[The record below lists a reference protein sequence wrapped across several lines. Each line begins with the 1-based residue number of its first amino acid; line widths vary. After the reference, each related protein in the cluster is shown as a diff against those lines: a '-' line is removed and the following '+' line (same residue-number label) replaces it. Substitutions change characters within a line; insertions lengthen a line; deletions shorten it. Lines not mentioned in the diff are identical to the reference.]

1 MPRRWSIPYR
11 WKVAALPAV
20 SCLGVALT
28 VALVQ
33 VRLTSERIARE
44 AGLEV
49 ADVAVE
55 VAERLSRDMAARG
68 TELLLLAQVR
78 THQGPSPAGQI
89 RSQLELLQHSVPHY
103 AWIGYLDAQGRVVAA
118 TRGLF
123 EGGSGAGRPVY
134 TEGRKGLWFGD
145 VHPAVVLESILNP
158 DGGAPLEFVDVA
170 TPVHDAGQQLQGVMA
185 AHLGWEWARQVT
197 EEVLRPHENRHRLE
211 VMIAEAQGR
220 LILGPKAQRHRP
232 LPIGSEAL
240 PAPGERYRL
249 ARWDDGVQAMTAVA
263 LSGPYRLFP
272 GLGWQVVVRQPIDV
286 ALSEAR
292 AAGRQIF
299 AWGAGVGLAFLI
311 LGLWLAR
318 RVSQPVHR
326 LMHATGALRQV
337 RAGGRAGAERRQAD
351 VTWVA
356 ELLQQMDRDLASRE
370 QQVRQL
376 RYDASHDALT
386 GLPNR
391 AFLAVLLERAEQ
403 PGTALR
409 EVIAMCFDL
418 DDFKHVNDRHGH
430 DAGDA
435 VLREV
440 AWRLRCLLRDE
451 DVPIRLGGDEFL
463 VLVEA
468 VPGDGDRLADAM
480 AARLIQAL
488 SVPVDFKDQR
498 LEVGCSAGVVV
509 WHSDAGVPL
518 LEAWHQADR
527 ALLQVK
533 TEGKCGWLRRPLL
546 RL

>member
-1 MPRRWSIPYR
+1 
-11 WKVAALPAV
+11 
-20 SCLGVALT
+20 
-28 VALVQ
+28 
-33 VRLTSERIARE
+33 
-44 AGLEV
+44 
-49 ADVAVE
+49 
-55 VAERLSRDMAARG
+55 
-68 TELLLLAQVR
+68 
-78 THQGPSPAGQI
+78 
-89 RSQLELLQHSVPHY
+89 
-103 AWIGYLDAQGRVVAA
+103 
-118 TRGLF
+118 
-123 EGGSGAGRPVY
+123 
-134 TEGRKGLWFGD
+134 
-145 VHPAVVLESILNP
+145 
-158 DGGAPLEFVDVA
+158 
-170 TPVHDAGQQLQGVMA
+170 
-185 AHLGWEWARQVT
+185 
-197 EEVLRPHENRHRLE
+197 
-211 VMIAEAQGR
+211 
-220 LILGPKAQRHRP
+220 
-232 LPIGSEAL
+232 
-240 PAPGERYRL
+240 
-249 ARWDDGVQAMTAVA
+249 
-263 LSGPYRLFP
+263 
-272 GLGWQVVVRQPIDV
+272 
-286 ALSEAR
+286 
-292 AAGRQIF
+292 
-299 AWGAGVGLAFLI
+299 
-311 LGLWLAR
+311 
-318 RVSQPVHR
+318 VSQPVHR
-326 LMHATGALRQV
+326 LLHATRALRHA
-337 RAGGRAGAERRQAD
+337 RAADAEGAERRQAD

-356 ELLQQMDRDLASRE
+356 ELLQQMERDLASRE

-391 AFLAVLLERAEQ
+391 AFLAVLLERADQ
-403 PGTALR
+403 AGAALR
-409 EVIAMCFDL
+409 EVVVMCFDL
-418 DDFKHVNDRHGH
+418 DDFKRVNDHHGH